1 MKNLL
6 TAFLFSPLLLSVRAA
21 VAQAPAAR
29 GGSARLTI
37 SNPVSIPLFASINKV
52 PQLVS
57 AEDSLDRRIFAR
69 NRVRTVTVVRQI
81 DGFGPDT
88 SEHFEL
94 DRRGNKI
101 RIDQAHGGQSRLQR
115 FDKHSRQVELVLTA
129 VPSFPVSTRIVYD
142 AQTKVNTSYLTVQN
156 SAPVLWQQAQEY
168 RRGDTTVTEA
178 IFNPI
183 PGLKANETHRLLS
196 LMYPT
201 GGDTLRLESIGYN
214 QSDEP
219 VDFSAIYIISRHGK
233 TIENGHINYSQPQA
247 GALAKPVVPAAVL
260 RLSRQQRGRCIPD
273 TRNEY
278 DQRGQLIQS
287 ISLFEPRR
295 AERQAQ
301 PGAGSLMTVSDSP
314 FSSFTTR
321 YTRLPDGRVK
331 RQEQL
336 LQVQPG
342 KTVDERLLRPIYTEY
357 EYGANGL
364 LLRKTDNRSYN
375 QLNVYEVKYTYY

>member
-1 MKNLL
+1 M
-6 TAFLFSPLLLSVRAA
+6 
-21 VAQAPAAR
+21 
-29 GGSARLTI
+29 
-37 SNPVSIPLFASINKV
+37 
-52 PQLVS
+52 
-57 AEDSLDRRIFAR
+57 
-69 NRVRTVTVVRQI
+69 TVVRQT

-115 FDKHSRQVELVLTA
+115 FDKHNRQVEVVLTA
-129 VPSFPVSTRIVYD
+129 VPPFPVSTRIVYD

-178 IFNPI
+178 VFNPI

-201 GGDTLRLESIGYN
+201 RGDTLRLETIGYN
-214 QSDEP
+214 HADEP
-219 VDFSAIYIISRHGK
+219 VDFSAIYIICRKGK
-233 TIENGHINYSQPQA
+233 IIENGHIGYPGPHA
-247 GALAKPVVPAAVL
+247 GALAKPAVPAAVL

-278 DQRGQLIQS
+278 DQRGLLSQRIA
-287 ISLFEPRR
+287 LFEPR
-295 AERQAQ
+295 EEKPQTQ
-301 PGAGSLMTVSDSP
+301 LGTGSRMTVSDSP
-314 FSSFTTR
+314 VSSLTTR

-331 RQEQL
+331 QQEQTF
-336 LQVQPG
+336 QVQPG
-342 KTVDERLLRPIYTEY
+342 KTVDERLLRPFYTEY

-364 LLRKTDNRSYN
+364 LLRKTDKSSNS
-375 QLNVYEVKYTYY
+375 QPTVYEVKYTYY